1 MSSDSGQNLVI
12 FINLR
17 RHGLI
22 SQAPAVIENSLSS
35 PLCDMIKLNHGLLI
49 VNGTYF
55 LVSALSKNFQRFK
68 ELQKSLLALCDA
80 GQ

>member
-1 MSSDSGQNLVI
+1 MSSDSGQNLLI

-22 SQAPAVIENSLSS
+22 SQAPAVIQNSLSF

-49 VNGTYF
+49 VKRTYF
-55 LVSALSKNFQRFK
+55 LGLCSFK
-68 ELQKSLLALCDA
+68 ELLKVQRVAEKPPCTM
-80 GQ
+80 

>member
-1 MSSDSGQNLVI
+1 MSSDSGQNLLI

-22 SQAPAVIENSLSS
+22 LQSPAVIWNSLSF

-55 LVSALSKNFQRFK
+55 LGLCSFK
-68 ELQKSLLALCDA
+68 ELLKVQRVAEKPPCTM
-80 GQ
+80 